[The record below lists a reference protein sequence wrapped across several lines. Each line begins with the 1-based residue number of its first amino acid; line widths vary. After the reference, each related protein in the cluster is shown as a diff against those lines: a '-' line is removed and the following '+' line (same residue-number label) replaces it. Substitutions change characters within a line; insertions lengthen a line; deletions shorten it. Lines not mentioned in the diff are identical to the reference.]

1 MNEQRTVRLLLADD
15 HELVIEG
22 LRGLLQREPD
32 MQVVAAV
39 TDGARLLSA
48 VREHQPDIVIMD
60 LAIPPEDGFT
70 YLRAIRETGLP
81 VKVILLT
88 AFGDGASLQTA
99 WELQAD
105 GFALKTD
112 PPHKTITTI
121 RNVAQGQIV
130 FPRAVRQAYTA
141 CEQGPLHALTQRE
154 RDVLRLMAAGLPNAQ
169 IAERLTVQESTVK
182 FHLQNIFQKLGVGNR
197 TEAARLYYHASGELA
212 QRV

>member
-1 MNEQRTVRLLLADD
+1 MNNQRMVRILLADD

-22 LRGLLQREPD
+22 LRGLLQRELD
-32 MQVVAAV
+32 MQVVATV
-39 TDGARLLSA
+39 TDGARLLEA
-48 VREHQPDIVIMD
+48 IRDTAPDIVVMD
-60 LAIPPEDGFT
+60 LAIPPDDGFT
-70 YLRAIRETGLP
+70 YLRAIRESGLN

-130 FPRAVRQAYTA
+130 FPRAVRQAYAERET
-141 CEQGPLHALTQRE
+141 GPLHNLTQRE
-154 RDVLRLMAAGLPNAQ
+154 RDVLRLMASGLPNAQ
-169 IAERLTVQESTVK
+169 IADRLTVQESTVK
-182 FHLQNIFQKLGVGNR
+182 FHLQNIFQKLGVCNR
-197 TEAARLYYHASGELA
+197 TEAARFYYRATGEL
-212 QRV
+212 VKV